1 MYLQEDNNFDVNYS
15 RKELFIR
22 EKKKLEYW
30 SSRSESQNGLTFPL
44 FSRSQTKME
53 KLGHS
58 PKPKTTTTTTYF
70 LSLDNTFLRQ
80 QLDSSNLDNY
90 SEMKD
95 MFHDY
100 HNKNLSFTFIS
111 IKLQILVIIAC
122 RLTKWKLAQFVEE
135 TLKDGARVLVLDIYR
150 EKMTFTKAIQ

>member
-1 MYLQEDNNFDVNYS
+1 MLIILSKSF
-15 RKELFIR
+15 LFVR
-22 EKKKLEYW
+22 KKKLEYW
-30 SSRSESQNGLTFPL
+30 SWRSESQNGLTAPH

-58 PKPKTTTTTTYF
+58 PKPKTATTTIYF
-70 LSLDNTFLRQ
+70 LSLGNTLLRQ

-111 IKLQILVIIAC
+111 IKLQILFIIAS

-135 TLKDGARVLVLDIYR
+135 TLKDGAKVLVLDIYR

>member
-1 MYLQEDNNFDVNYS
+1 MQIILS
-15 RKELFIR
+15 KSILFVR
-22 EKKKLEYW
+22 KKKLEYW
-30 SSRSESQNGLTFPL
+30 SWRSESQNGLTAPH

-58 PKPKTTTTTTYF
+58 PKPKTATTTIYF
-70 LSLDNTFLRQ
+70 LSLGNTLLRQ

-111 IKLQILVIIAC
+111 IKLQILFIIAS

-135 TLKDGARVLVLDIYR
+135 TLKDGAKVLVLDIYR

>member
-1 MYLQEDNNFDVNYS
+1 MQIILSKSF
-15 RKELFIR
+15 LFVR
-22 EKKKLEYW
+22 KKKLEYW
-30 SSRSESQNGLTFPL
+30 SWRSESQNGLTAPH

-58 PKPKTTTTTTYF
+58 PKPKTATTTIYF
-70 LSLDNTFLRQ
+70 LSLGNTLLRQ

-111 IKLQILVIIAC
+111 IKLQILFIIAS

-135 TLKDGARVLVLDIYR
+135 TLKDGAKVLVLDIYR